1 MYTYMYMYT
10 VSLLMMV
17 SINNLESVPLNC
29 KLQNYVGRLTMT
41 FTAQNFSTNEKLGT
55 DWLKFG

>member
-1 MYTYMYMYT
+1 MYMYT

-41 FTAQNFSTNEKLGT
+41 FTAQNFSTNEKLGP